1 MRPQHVYGKHSV
13 KELTTTYKPTMPMV
27 GSGPYYTVEFKR
39 NRIIRMVRNPN
50 FRGPKPK
57 FDEIDWIKYGSE
69 DAVER
74 ALSLGEIDMVTEVQ
88 EATFDRLSKQKG
100 IKTIK
105 APSPSFT
112 ELAFNLCS
120 KQNCPDAK
128 YNPAI
133 QDRTV
138 RQAIAYAV
146 DRDRVNQIGTR
157 GTSFTGHGILPN
169 YYKSFYEQPAD
180 DYPYDPEKAKQ
191 MLDDAGWVDNGDG
204 PRTKGDEQLSFNL
217 YVRSES
223 SYNIQAAKLIAEQAG
238 AVGIDFNVQVVS
250 TDKLYDLTVRKVDGK
265 PAPDYDTFIW
275 GWGGDPYDP
284 SFLLGVLTTDQIGDS
299 SDSYYSNPEYDRL
312 FKQQAG
318 EFDTAQRKQIIQ
330 HMVAITQRDL
340 PYLVLTEDPNL
351 EAYRTDRVANV
362 EPVCPEAAG
371 GDIICDQTSYAALLQ
386 LAPVAGAVSNEGGG
400 PSGGR

>member
-100 IKTIK
+100 IKTVS

-120 KQNCPDAK
+120 KQNCPGAQF
-128 YNPAI
+128 NPAV

-138 RQAIAYAV
+138 RQAIAYGV
-146 DRDRVNQIGTR
+146 DRARINAIAAR
-157 GTSFTGHGILPN
+157 NTSFVANGLLPQ
-169 YYKSFYEQPAD
+169 YYKSFYQQPAQS
-180 DYPYDPEKAKQ
+180 YPYNVAKA
-191 MLDDAGWVDNGDG
+191 
-204 PRTKGDEQLSFNL
+204 
-217 YVRSES
+217 
-223 SYNIQAAKLIAEQAG
+223 
-238 AVGIDFNVQVVS
+238 
-250 TDKLYDLTVRKVDGK
+250 
-265 PAPDYDTFIW
+265 
-275 GWGGDPYDP
+275 
-284 SFLLGVLTTDQIGDS
+284 
-299 SDSYYSNPEYDRL
+299 
-312 FKQQAG
+312 
-318 EFDTAQRKQIIQ
+318 
-330 HMVAITQRDL
+330 
-340 PYLVLTEDPNL
+340 
-351 EAYRTDRVANV
+351 
-362 EPVCPEAAG
+362 
-371 GDIICDQTSYAALLQ
+371 
-386 LAPVAGAVSNEGGG
+386 
-400 PSGGR
+400 